1 MANNFIQPGKVL
13 DYLNTTG
20 ESVASGQVVVVG
32 ALLGVALVNIAPGAV
47 GSVQID
53 GVFSV
58 SKVAGAAIGQGAA
71 VVYKA
76 DLQAFTVGA
85 TAAGDV
91 SGAAAVAFAAADA
104 GATQAF
110 IKFTGVPGVVAV

>member
-1 MANNFIQPGKVL
+1 MAKNFIQPGKVL
-13 DYLNTTG
+13 DYVNTTD
-20 ESVASGQVVVVG
+20 ESVESGQVVVAG
-32 ALLGVALVNIAPGAV
+32 ALLGVALVNIVPGGV

-58 SKVAGAAIGQGAA
+58 PKVAGTALVQGAA

-85 TAAGDV
+85 AAAGDV

-104 GATQAF
+104 GAIQAF
-110 IKFTGVPGVVAV
+110 IKFTGVPGVVAA